1 MSDSFLHSIRPPF
14 IPELFL
20 ILPDGF
26 VSRHVLLTH
35 PFVIAIWVP
44 LPLDQVLLGFLPPV
58 VVYIQNFF
66 DLVFFLIGDEVRG
79 RALIV
84 SSMEPSLLIWG
95 EEVNVEH
102 LWTFQVGGR
111 LSL

>member
-1 MSDSFLHSIRPPF
+1 MSDSVLYSVRPPF
-14 IPELFL
+14 IPESFL
-20 ILPDGF
+20 ILLDSF
-26 VSRHVLLTH
+26 VRRHVLLTH
-35 PFVIAIWVP
+35 PFVIAIRIP
-44 LPLDQVLLGFLPPV
+44 LPLDHVLLGFLSPV
-58 VVYIQNFF
+58 VAYIQNLLDF
-66 DLVFFLIGDEVRG
+66 VFFLIGDEVRG